1 LWAVVGASRHL
12 EPSSHAPCPMFW
24 DCGFEGPFA
33 WVVGDERDMSG
44 SAGLNEDSAALVA
57 ARVDLP
63 VRKHDRRIE
72 ITSGAFASAA
82 TTDRTAHVPANR
94 GQSSPRA
101 ATEIEPGIW
110 GNNPDFGAR
119 AKLKS
124 FSGEAPIPAAELA
137 ARKPGKLSVV
147 GRPVCSRASASI
159 LRLA

>member
-72 ITSGAFASAA
+72 IDLRRFRLG
-82 TTDRTAHVPANR
+82 RHYGPN
-94 GQSSPRA
+94 SPR
-101 ATEIEPGIW
+101 P
-110 GNNPDFGAR
+110 
-119 AKLKS
+119 
-124 FSGEAPIPAAELA
+124 
-137 ARKPGKLSVV
+137 
-147 GRPVCSRASASI
+147 C
-159 LRLA
+159 